1 MAEFIIISV
10 KDKLTGELMQPLF
23 VHNHDEGKRL
33 FKHQLESIEIWKENP
48 EQFELYD
55 LGLFD
60 TNTGNI
66 IGNDEKFSTEMA
78 PIIHPELICKGTDL
92 ITRKEK

>member
-1 MAEFIIISV
+1 MAEFIIVSV
-10 KDKLTGELMQPLF
+10 KDKLTGECMQPVF
-23 VHNHDEGKRL
+23 VHNADEAKRL
-33 FKHQLESIEIWKENP
+33 FKYQLETTPLWKDNP

-60 TNTGNI
+60 TSSGNI

-78 PIIHPELICKGTDL
+78 PIIHPEIICKGTDL
-92 ITRKEK
+92 ITGKEK

>member
-10 KDKLTGELMQPLF
+10 KDKLTGEFMQPVH
-23 VHNHDEGKRL
+23 VHNTDEAKRL
-33 FKHQLESIEIWKENP
+33 FKYQLESTPIWKQNP

-60 TNTGNI
+60 TNSGNI
-66 IGNDEKFSTEMA
+66 IGNDEKFSSEMA
-78 PIIHPELICKGTDL
+78 PIIHPELIYKGTDL
-92 ITRKEK
+92 ITGKEK